1 MYHMRKFALILLL
14 IIAILLPEMAMNS
27 FANENAF
34 SNNVGVRR
42 ITMYDGLP
50 ANGVRNVLQDKHGFI
65 WFGTD
70 NGLCRYN
77 GYAMQTFYNPYT
89 KFDQFISALYDA
101 GEDLIVGTANGT
113 YLFNF
118 RTEQFTPLCEKI
130 RGNVSCIA
138 EDKED
143 NIWVGTS
150 ANGIYRYNR
159 NQHALTHY
167 PMKQWKGCIGSL
179 LVSDDNQIWTMTI
192 KLHGLPYRL
201 NKNRDQ
207 FDPVHLQGEMKYLNG
222 MSMIQMADGKILA
235 GTWEDGLVTV
245 TPDGYT
251 KRLVPPSLSATTG
264 NYHIHKLYMYSPYE
278 VYIGSDDGLMSYNL
292 QTNSYKPLSIKNDI
306 NGSPTSTPQ
315 IGENTSNAERFV
327 YGITRDAEGGMW
339 FSTFYGGVIYV
350 SPTGARF
357 QNLSNRTGLGGNVVE
372 AFAEDDEQ
380 RIWIGTDDGGVS
392 CYDPHQNRFVD
403 YPGSQAMRTYNV
415 HKLLWEHGSLWMATY
430 GEGIV
435 KFDTKTGNLKH
446 FTLGSGLSKLN
457 SYCIYRDGKKRL
469 WATDMTGGVY
479 LWNKAKQAFAPCKQ
493 IKHHAIID
501 ILEDK
506 LGNVWFASQGDGLW
520 CLKTHQTSNGQSS
533 QQAKVSYSWK
543 QYLHNDNDS
552 TSINDNRINSIA
564 INHKGEIFIATDNGI
579 AKYNPK
585 GDKFSRIQLDLARK
599 GVANII
605 FNQDEMWLSM
615 DKGIYRCIPG
625 ESPLLYDRNDGLES
639 EQFLP
644 NAGLLASDGKIY
656 LGTNMGAYAF
666 YPYQIKVNKVQPSVF
681 ITSFDIYNKPVEVG
695 SDKLPEALSS
705 IPQLDI
711 SYGEDMFSLSFA
723 SLSYISPEKNQY
735 AYRLD
740 GFDKDWIY
748 SGSEHK
754 ATYTNLS
761 AGTYTFRVKA
771 TNNDGIWSKE
781 TTLKIVVHPP
791 FWWSWPAKLFYLLLI
806 GATIY
811 LYTQM
816 KLRKE
821 KRRHLREIET
831 INERKE
837 QEIRD
842 ARLKFFTMIAH
853 EIRTPVSLIIG
864 PLENLKQE
872 WKKLNEKKDEGI
884 TRFTLFSKDKDLAK
898 IDSALD
904 VIDRNA
910 QRLLD
915 LINQL
920 LDFNKVQQAGMQM
933 HFKLHHVAHL
943 MAAVAERFEP
953 TLAQH
958 GASLEVAYPDE
969 NFVAMLDGEAVT
981 KILSNLMSNANKYT
995 HDHVWVKW
1003 KKVDDE
1009 HFCIQVAD
1017 NGDGINPDEQ
1027 QKIFSA
1033 FYQAKDNKPG
1043 TGIGLSIV
1051 KNLVEAHHGKVEVE
1065 SEIGKGTIFTVTL
1078 PIQQEEAE
1086 IGDHGNMKTN
1096 ETVSMENKVDEYTSE
1111 KDGMTEDSSMLKP
1124 SMLVVEDDDDMRQFI
1139 ATNFSTDYH
1148 VHVAKNGVEALALL
1162 EQQQVTLIVSDWMM
1176 PEMDGAELCR
1186 KIRQNTETSHI
1197 PFIML
1202 TAKTDNDSKTESM
1215 ECGAD
1220 AYIEKPFSMKYLEAC
1235 IRNLIDMRRLLQSKY
1250 SHSPLEPIGK
1260 IATNKIDNDFL
1271 EKINRVIEEN
1281 LNNPCLSVVF
1291 IAEQMNMSRSSL
1303 FAKVKAL
1310 VDVTPNEM
1318 IQIVKLKKAAALL
1331 QVGEYRINEVCY
1343 MVGFSSPSYF
1353 AKCFQKQFGMKPGEF
1368 IGHK

>member
-1 MYHMRKFALILLL
+1 
-14 IIAILLPEMAMNS
+14 
-27 FANENAF
+27 
-34 SNNVGVRR
+34 
-42 ITMYDGLP
+42 
-50 ANGVRNVLQDKHGFI
+50 
-65 WFGTD
+65 
-70 NGLCRYN
+70 
-77 GYAMQTFYNPYT
+77 
-89 KFDQFISALYDA
+89 
-101 GEDLIVGTANGT
+101 
-113 YLFNF
+113 
-118 RTEQFTPLCEKI
+118 
-130 RGNVSCIA
+130 
-138 EDKED
+138 
-143 NIWVGTS
+143 
-150 ANGIYRYNR
+150 
-159 NQHALTHY
+159 
-167 PMKQWKGCIGSL
+167 
-179 LVSDDNQIWTMTI
+179 
-192 KLHGLPYRL
+192 
-201 NKNRDQ
+201 
-207 FDPVHLQGEMKYLNG
+207 
-222 MSMIQMADGKILA
+222 MIQMADGKILV
-235 GTWEDGLVTV
+235 GTWEDGLVTM

-278 VYIGSDDGLMSYNL
+278 VYIGSDDGIMSYNL
-292 QTNSYKPLSIKNDI
+292 QTNSYKPLSIKN
-306 NGSPTSTPQ
+306 NTMGSPTSMAQ

-327 YGITRDAEGGMW
+327 YGITKDAEGGMW

-392 CYDPHQNRFVD
+392 CYDPRQNRFVD
-403 YPGSQAMRTYNV
+403 FPGSQAMRTYNV
-415 HKLLWEHGSLWMATY
+415 HKLLWEHGTLWMATY

-435 KFDTKTGNLKH
+435 KFNTQTGNMQH
-446 FTLGSGLSKLN
+446 FTLGAGLSKLN
-457 SYCIYRDGKKRL
+457 SYCIYRDGKQRL
-469 WATDMTGGVY
+469 WATDMIGGVF
-479 LWNKAKQAFAPCKQ
+479 LWNEAKQAFEPCKQ

-501 ILEDK
+501 IQEDK
-506 LGNVWFASQGDGLW
+506 QGNVWFASQGDGLW
-520 CLKTHQTSNGQSS
+520 CLKAPKTSNGQSS
-533 QQAKVSYSWK
+533 RRANAPSIWK

-552 TSINDNRINSIA
+552 TSINDNRVNSIA
-564 INHKGEIFIATDNGI
+564 INHKGEIFLATDNGI
-579 AKYNPK
+579 AKYNPQK
-585 GDKFSRIQLDLARK
+585 DGFSPMQLGLARK
-599 GVANII
+599 SVANII

-705 IPQLDI
+705 VPQLDI
-711 SYGEDMFSLSFA
+711 SYGEEMFSLSFA

-791 FWWSWPAKLFYLLLI
+791 FWWSWPAKLFYLMLI
-806 GATIY
+806 GAAIY

-821 KRRHLREIET
+821 KRRHQREIEK
-831 INERKE
+831 INEKKE

-864 PLENLKQE
+864 PLENLKQD
-872 WKKLNEKKDEGI
+872 WKKLSEQVGDI
-884 TRFTLFSKDKDLAK
+884 TMFVKLSKSKDLAK

-933 HFKLHHVAHL
+933 HFKLHHVARL

-958 GASLEVAYPDE
+958 GASLEVTYPDD
-969 NFVAMLDGEAVT
+969 NFVAMMDGEAVT
-981 KILSNLMSNANKYT
+981 KILSNLMSNANKYA
-995 HDHVWVKW
+995 HDHVCVRW

-1043 TGIGLSIV
+1043 TGIGLSIL

-1065 SEIGKGTIFTVTL
+1065 SQIGKGTIFTVTL

-1086 IGDHGNMKTN
+1086 IGENDSIKAA
-1096 ETVSMENKVDEYTSE
+1096 ETLPTETQADERTIDSDSKPANDMTSE
-1111 KDGMTEDSSMLKP
+1111 NGSMAENDNMLRP
-1124 SMLVVEDDDDMRQFI
+1124 SMLVVEDDADMRQFI
-1139 ATNFSTDYH
+1139 ASNFESSYQIYT
-1148 VHVAKNGVEALALL
+1148 AENGVEALNVLA
-1162 EQQQVTLIVSDWMM
+1162 QHQVTLIVSDWMM

-1202 TAKTDNDSKTESM
+1202 TAKTDNDSKAESM

-1260 IATNKIDNDFL
+1260 IATNKMDNDFL

-1281 LNNPCLSVVF
+1281 LNSPCLSVVF
-1291 IAEQMNMSRSSL
+1291 IAEKMNMSRSSL

-1331 QVGEYRINEVCY
+1331 QRGEYRINEVCY